1 MSPVILA
8 IMIGVSLFL
17 GAFGVFAF
25 LWGLRTGQFDDRSKF
40 LDAVHTDGE
49 DELNEAVMLENRKKE
64 AIKRK
69 EEKKGYRPPD

>member
-1 MSPVILA
+1 
-8 IMIGVSLFL
+8 MIGVSLFL